1 MAERIRQDP
10 FTPSDSLH
18 RALLVIRIKSGPTIA
33 SGQNG
38 LINCSPLCARVSGAC
53 VHDAFHSACM
63 SRKCDCQLLPWHLE
77 V

>member
-38 LINCSPLCARVSGAC
+38 LINCSPLCAVCLVRAC
-53 VHDAFHSACM
+53 TTHFTRLACHVNAIA
-63 SRKCDCQLLPWHLE
+63 SYCHGI
-77 V
+77 